1 MWSTRVKRLTFHAAR
16 ISDAFLRRHNS
27 RRPFPLR
34 RPSIFSSRRNAN
46 VSIIRPLPLF
56 PRPLAQT
63 YAFRTRM
70 DRENFLSTR
79 NVASVRQEEEIG
91 SAHRFLEG
99 NGAKEIG
106 EIGIE
111 RGNK

>member
-46 VSIIRPLPLF
+46 VSIIRPRPLF
-56 PRPLAQT
+56 QT

-91 SAHRFLEG
+91 SAHRSLRG